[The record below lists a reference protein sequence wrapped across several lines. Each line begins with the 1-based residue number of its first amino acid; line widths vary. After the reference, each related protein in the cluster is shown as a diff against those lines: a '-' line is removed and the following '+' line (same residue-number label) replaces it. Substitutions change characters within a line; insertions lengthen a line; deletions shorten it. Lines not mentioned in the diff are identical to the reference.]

1 VHEDRRRAAAVA
13 GALISSTEASLARC
27 RLRAS
32 SQAGRKPEGDFRMM
46 PRTWT
51 LACAALLACVGSAAA
66 QAPRVALDRQTTA
79 ESLSLLDRPARLDVR
94 EASLVTALTRLSEA
108 SGVPVAFSPSLVG
121 ADRRVVNCDCRR
133 ATVRQALDRLL
144 ASTAFGFSE
153 LRGEVLVFRDDAST
167 LRPGLF
173 GDHRPSY
180 RLASTADV
188 LPIASLS
195 AWSRPPLAGTVR
207 GTVID
212 VLTRRPLAGV
222 QISVQDTGLGAVTGE
237 DGTFQIGGVPAGE
250 RVLRLVLIGYRAEDR
265 SVRVANDEVVTIT
278 IELTQT
284 ALQLEGL
291 VVTALG
297 IERQERS
304 LTTSVQRI
312 GGNSIAQ
319 VPDPNLVAALS
330 GKVSGVNIFNSNT
343 PGGSSRIVI
352 RGASSLT
359 GGNQPLF
366 VIDGVPVS
374 NSAGSGVFG
383 SRGYAAID
391 YGNAIQDIN
400 PNDVESISVLKGP
413 NAAALYGSR
422 AANGAIIITTKS
434 GRGARGFGLTV
445 TATNSL
451 TFESPLKLPEYQNLY
466 GQGNLGQFSYLDG
479 KGGGRYDDYDESW
492 GPRLDMGLMIPQ
504 FHSNGE
510 AVPWTSSPN
519 NVRNFFETGVT
530 RNSAVSFTAANDDA
544 AVRLSIGNFDQNGT
558 LPGLSLRRTTVG
570 LNASGGLTER
580 LRAQGTVQYFKSDGD
595 NRPAQGYSSD
605 NVMFGYLWF
614 GRQVDTGLLKNRLYN
629 PDGSQYNWNNIWNNN
644 PYWTTTVNRNWDS
657 RHRVVGSAMLTYEL
671 TPWLTMMGRS
681 GTDFYEDHRKRVFAA
696 GTVGQS
702 GVDRNGAF
710 GEGTVFRQETNTD
723 FLFSASAGQIG
734 EFSMSANV
742 GGNRRDGTYRSQD
755 VYVRDLVIPG
765 LYDLGNA
772 AVTPDMSDW
781 RERTRTNS
789 LYAAGQVGW
798 RDLLF
803 VDVTGRNDWSSTL
816 PEGNNSYFYPSV
828 STGLIVSDLFELPS
842 VSYGKLRAGWTRVG
856 SDASAFQLVDP
867 YIASTPFDGVPRF
880 SPSSRLRNFDLKPE
894 RTEAWEVGGEM
905 RMLDDRLGFDMTY
918 YHKRT
923 SNQIVP
929 AQISALT
936 GFTSRMV
943 NAGTIRNSGIELLT
957 SVTPVRLAN
966 GLEWELTATYS
977 KNNSMVEELYGDLE
991 TIILGEYYGVQ
1002 VQAKKGEPYGQM
1014 YGRLYVRD
1022 GQGNI
1027 VVGTNGLPLNTAS
1040 NPNGLLGNYHP
1051 DWTGGFGSR
1060 LSYGRVIVSGLLDVQ
1075 RGGSIYSLTNL
1086 YGYRSGVLIETVQ
1099 GREQADSLGRPIT
1112 PANGGGLVVD
1122 GVRVVA
1128 GDTVPND
1135 VRVTAQA
1142 YWRGLA
1148 GLREPFV
1155 FDASFVKLRELRV
1168 GIDLPRSLTDR
1179 MGMAQ
1184 ASVALIGRNLFLWS
1198 DVPHIDPETAL
1209 DAGNAQGYEYG
1220 QLPSSRSIGFT
1231 ITVTPRAGGRR
1242 AAAGGD
1248 N

>member
-1 VHEDRRRAAAVA
+1 MM
-13 GALISSTEASLARC
+13 AR
-27 RLRAS
+27 S
-32 SQAGRKPEGDFRMM
+32 
-46 PRTWT
+46 WT
-51 LACAALLACVGSAAA
+51 LACAGTLLLVASTAA
-66 QAPRVALDRQTTA
+66 QAPRMALERTA
-79 ESLSLLDRPARLDVR
+79 DPAAASLLDRPARLLVQD
-94 EASLVTALTRLSEA
+94 AALVTALTQLAEM

-121 ADRRVVNCDCRR
+121 ADRRPVTCDCRR
-133 ATVRQALDRLL
+133 ATVRDALTQLLDR
-144 ASTAFGFSE
+144 TGFGFSE
-153 LRGEVLVFRDDAST
+153 LHGEVLVFRRDTRT
-167 LRPGLF
+167 LTPGLYNPLP
-173 GDHRPSY
+173 GY
-180 RLASTADV
+180 RLASVGDM
-188 LPIASLS
+188 LPPGAIN
-195 AWSRPPLAGTVR
+195 WSVRLQQTGIVR
-207 GTVID
+207 GTVLD
-212 VLTRRPLAGV
+212 ATTRRPLSGV
-222 QISVQDTGLGAVTGE
+222 QISIVDTRLGTITNAE
-237 DGTFQIGGVPAGE
+237 GTFQIAGVPPGE
-250 RVLRLVLIGYRAEDR
+250 RVVRAVLIGYRSADQP
-265 SVRVANDEVVTIT
+265 VTVTTDEVSTVSIS
-278 IELTQT
+278 LTQT
-284 ALQLEGL
+284 ALQLETL

-297 IERQERS
+297 IERQERE
-304 LTTSVQRI
+304 LTTSVQRVS
-312 GGNSIAQ
+312 GEKIAQ
-319 VPDPNLVAALS
+319 VPDPNLVASLS

-366 VIDGVPVS
+366 VVDGVPVS

-383 SRGYAAID
+383 SRGFAAID

-434 GRGARGFGLTV
+434 GRGVRNMGLSV
-445 TATNSL
+445 TATSSV
-451 TFESPLKLPEYQNLY
+451 TFESPLKLPEYQNMY
-466 GQGNLGQFSYLDG
+466 GQGNLGQFRYVDG

-504 FHSNGE
+504 FYSNGE
-510 AVPWTSSPN
+510 PAPWVSSPS

-530 RNSAVSFTAANDDA
+530 RNASASFSIANDDA
-544 AVRLSIGNFDQNGT
+544 AVRLSVANFNQEGT
-558 LPGLSLRRTTVG
+558 LPGLTLKRTTVG
-570 LNASGGLTER
+570 LNATAGLTDR
-580 LRAQGTVQYFKSDGD
+580 LNAQGSVQYFNSDGN

-614 GRQVDTGLLKNRLYN
+614 GRQVDTGMLKGRLYN
-629 PDGSQYNWNNIWNNN
+629 PDGTQYNWNNIWNNN

-657 RHRVVGSAMLTYEL
+657 RDRLVGSVMLTYHL
-671 TPWLTMMGRS
+671 TPWLSVMGRS
-681 GTDFYEDHRKRVFAA
+681 GTDLYQDHRKRIFAA

-702 GVDRNGAF
+702 GVDANGAF
-710 GEGTVFRQETNTD
+710 GEGNVFRQETNTD
-723 FLFSASAGQIG
+723 FLLV
-734 EFSMSANV
+734 ANALRTSDFAFTANF
-742 GGNRRDGTYRSQD
+742 GGNRRDGDYRSHD
-755 VYVRDLVIPG
+755 AYVRNLVIPG

-772 AVTPDMSDW
+772 AVTPDLSDW

-789 LYAAGQVGW
+789 LYAAGQAAW
-798 RDLLF
+798 RNVLF

-816 PEGNNSYFYPSV
+816 PEGNNSYFYPSI
-828 STGLIVSDLFELPS
+828 SGGLIVSDLVELPS

-867 YIASTPFDGVPRF
+867 YIANTPFNGVPRF

-894 RTEAWEVGGEM
+894 RTEAWEVGGEL
-905 RMLDDRLGFDMTY
+905 RFLQERVGFDMTY

-943 NAGTIRNSGIELLT
+943 NAGTIRNTGIELLT
-957 SVTPVRLAN
+957 SVTPVRLRN
-966 GLEWELTATYS
+966 GLDWELTWTYS
-977 KNNSMVEELYGDLE
+977 KNNSLVEELYGDLE

-1022 GQGNI
+1022 SQGNI
-1027 VVGTNGLPLNTAS
+1027 VVGNNGLPLNTAS

-1051 DWTGGFGSR
+1051 DWTGGLGSR
-1060 LSYGRVIVSGLLDVQ
+1060 LSYGPVVLSGLLDIQ

-1099 GREQADSLGRPIT
+1099 GREQADSLGRPLT

-1155 FDASFVKLRELRV
+1155 YDASFVKLREVRV
-1168 GIDLPRSLTDR
+1168 GLELPRTILQRT
-1179 MGMAQ
+1179 GL
-1184 ASVALIGRNLFLWS
+1184 ASGSIAVIGRNLALWS

-1209 DAGNAQGYEYG
+1209 DAGNAQGFEYG
-1220 QLPSSRSIGFT
+1220 QLPSTRSIGFS
-1231 ITVTPRAGGRR
+1231 ISVTPRSGGRR
-1242 AAAGGD
+1242 LSAAER